1 MLTKEQRLIHAYN
14 KRYTPTAKKEQ
25 AKQQETAI
33 QGFPQA
39 QVLLMSA
46 YNCWN
51 SLATLRTNI
60 RRNEEFIYGDQH
72 SDKVYDHENH
82 RYVTERRMYQE
93 MGIQPSQYN
102 IIRNIITRSIP
113 GLWMQNRTLPVC
125 VAQKEENQADSDVLT
140 ATLHA
145 LYRKLEISKL
155 ENSEIVQ
162 ILASGI
168 MARDIN
174 YANRNGEGDIVADY
188 ISPYSFF
195 VDNSMTDPRY
205 TDCSIVGYFYDADI
219 DLIAGKFARGS
230 KEREMQVRAL
240 YRGNSEQR
248 IMSMTET
255 FTDERIETDF
265 FTPSIENS
273 GLGRVIKVQRK
284 ETVSCWWV
292 HDYLHGTCK
301 PYTDVTERELKQLK
315 AKRIQEQAAMGV
327 PVEKM
332 LLLDYWWESDQRVVY
347 YWLTPWGDVL
357 ERLVSPYWHGGFS
370 IVFELHEFFIG
381 KIYPFA
387 KDLIDTQKQ
396 VNRLSNLSEILTKH
410 SAKDLVYI
418 PMSTLADSNGYGVD
432 YIQRTASKIGG
443 VIPYNID
450 PKAPNAR
457 PERENTMAAAFTP
470 LNVVNMWLKISENVS
485 GVYGALQG
493 AQPTSGTPAQMYA
506 QQSHNS
512 ATSLNGIYETIQS
525 YRNKTCKMMVQLMQQ
540 FYKGRR
546 YIFDKKT
553 GKMLLYD
560 EAKVKNIDFELAI
573 VENTDTPAYRLMVN
587 DILIQLKQFDTQNQ
601 LDLRALLEAGNFPF
615 KDQLLDYLNKREQ
628 EASEAMQNGM
638 PLPGAQLPPEL
649 QQQLGQ
655 YQFTPEVLQQF
666 ENLPEDQRSMF
677 EQAQ

>member
-1 MLTKEQRLIHAYN
+1 MPTKEQRLIQAYN
-14 KRYTPTAKKEQ
+14 KSYGNSARKERK
-25 AKQQETAI
+25 KQQESAI
-33 QGFPQA
+33 EGFEQNHE
-39 QVLLMSA
+39 LLMSA

-72 SDKVYDHENH
+72 SDKVYDFENR
-82 RYVTERRMYQE
+82 RYITERRMYQE

-102 IIRNIITRSIP
+102 IIRNIITRTIP
-113 GLWMQNRTLPVC
+113 GLWMQNSTLPVC

-145 LYRKLEISKL
+145 LYRKLELSKL
-155 ENSEIVQ
+155 ENSEIIQ
-162 ILASGI
+162 LLASGI

-188 ISPYSFF
+188 ISPYDFF
-195 VDNSMTDPRY
+195 VDNSMNDPRY

-219 DLIAGKFARGS
+219 ELIAGKFARGN
-230 KEREMQVRAL
+230 KKREAEVRAL
-240 YRGNSEQR
+240 YRGNSEDR
-248 IMSMTET
+248 IMNMVET
-255 FTDERIETDF
+255 FTDKRIEMDF
-265 FTPSIENS
+265 FTPPIEKF

-284 ETVSCWWV
+284 ETISCWWV

-301 PYTDVTERELKQLK
+301 PYTDVTESELKQLK
-315 AKRIQEQAAMGV
+315 EQRIIEQSAMGI
-327 PVEKM
+327 PPEKM
-332 LLLDYWWESDQRVVY
+332 LLIDYWWESDQRAVY

-357 ERLVSPYWHGGFS
+357 ERLVSPYWHSGFS

-387 KDLIDTQKQ
+387 KDLIDAQKQ

-418 PMSTLADSNGYGVD
+418 PMSTVANADGYGVD

-450 PKAPNAR
+450 SKAPNVR
-457 PERENTMAAAFTP
+457 PERENTMAQAFTP

-493 AQPTSGTPAQMYA
+493 ATPRSGTPAQMYM
-506 QQSHNS
+506 QQSQNS
-512 ATSLNGIYETIQS
+512 ATSLNAIYETIQS
-525 YRNKTCKMMVQLMQQ
+525 YRNKTCKMIVQLMQQ
-540 FYKGRR
+540 FYKGRK
-546 YIFDKKT
+546 YIFDKKS

-560 EAKVKNIDFELAI
+560 EDKVKNIEFELSI
-573 VENTDTPAYRLMVN
+573 TENTDTPAYRLMIN

-601 LDLRALLEAGNFPF
+601 LDLRALLEVGNFPF
-615 KDQLLDYLNKREQ
+615 KDQMIDYLNKREQ
-628 EASEAMQNGM
+628 EAEKAMQNGQ
-638 PLPGAQLPPEL
+638 PLPPAQLPPEL
-649 QQQLGQ
+649 QQKLGQ
-655 YQFTPEVLQQF
+655 YQLNPEIQQQLQS
-666 ENLPEDQRSMF
+666 LPD
-677 EQAQ
+677 EQKAIFQQ